1 MNPLAYIQRMKQEWT
16 PDRYLEGKFTNE
28 DETKFCAYGKLR
40 ELSRAAAVK
49 YYYSPVSIEN
59 VILTSEAYQA
69 ARMLGQKLMD
79 LYPDEAEMALD
90 FDPEQDFLV
99 WTNDTENG
107 YEKIMSAIDAVLLEH
122 SAELV
127 SEQPVTEITVDNREL
142 VPA

>member
-16 PDRYLEGKFTNE
+16 PDRYMVGKFSDPN
-28 DETKFCAYGKLR
+28 ETKFCAYGKLK
-40 ELSRAAAVK
+40 ELSRASYAK
-49 YYYSPVSIEN
+49 YRYCPAPVAL
-59 VILTSEAYQA
+59 VILTSEALQA
-69 ARMLGQKLMD
+69 AQLLNQKLMD
-79 LYPDEAEMALD
+79 LYPEEVEDILD
-90 FDPEQDFLV
+90 FRPEQDVLV
-99 WTNDTENG
+99 WMNDHDNG